1 MNKEQPLQLISN
13 QAGAKPIQLIRVSLL
28 TLTRAVKVVTYLLRQ
43 IGHTPTSFRSN
54 LNSYCLGNKLTIF
67 LPDHEPFQLDLDRSL
82 YAALR

>member
-1 MNKEQPLQLISN
+1 MNKEQLLQLISN

-54 LNSYCLGNKLTIF
+54 LNSYCLGNKVNNF
-67 LPDHEPFQLDLDRSL
+67 PS
-82 YAALR
+82 